1 MDMQINQSGVVGV
14 RPARSSPRLNGACR
28 ALLGED
34 FNYAGG
40 DGHYYVGDTS
50 WCGAKPGIGM
60 S

>member
-1 MDMQINQSGVVGV
+1 MVGV